1 MDLNHQA
8 FKTPMVRFLPLPS
21 TKYSRL
27 NTGFFVF
34 EVCMSRSFKKVAGYV
49 DRNPFMKKYS
59 NKSLRRASRA
69 SLQAI
74 SNPNEYD
81 GLISSFSYFKRC
93 SVDQYRIC
101 DYRSLYYTERQLLA
115 SCIYRASRTFS
126 YISLFTTSNDDICA
140 SRDDMTISSN
150 KKILRAYYKALT
162 K

>member
-69 SLQAI
+69 SLQTI

-81 GLISSFSYFKRC
+81 GLVSSFSYFKRC
-93 SVDQYRIC
+93 SVDQYDIC
-101 DYRSLYYTERQLLA
+101 DYKSLYYTTTELKVRCALFQG
-115 SCIYRASRTFS
+115 
-126 YISLFTTSNDDICA
+126 ISPFTVSIQ
-140 SRDDMTISSN
+140 
-150 KKILRAYYKALT
+150 KALSCFGNPDTLKRYYRLVT

>member
-1 MDLNHQA
+1 
-8 FKTPMVRFLPLPS
+8 MVRFLPLSS

-49 DRNPFMKKYS
+49 DRNPFMKRYS

-74 SNPNEYD
+74 SNPNKYD
-81 GLISSFSYFKRC
+81 GLVSSFSYFKRC
-93 SVDQYRIC
+93 SVNQYDIC
-101 DYRSLYYTERQLLA
+101 DYKSLYFTTTELKVHCTYFTTVLFQD
-115 SCIYRASRTFS
+115 
-126 YISLFTTSNDDICA
+126 ISPFTTSTQKTL
-140 SRDDMTISSN
+140 SRFGDPGTL
-150 KKILRAYYKALT
+150 KRYYRLVT